1 MGPRRSVLVRVVVG
15 KDGREAVQ
23 PGTRA
28 PGGSRHSFGFAAHR
42 AASSSA
48 ATASKSRYGVDGP
61 GSDQFL
67 NAGPRR
73 SHGVAQCRARVRP
86 ASSGAD
92 ASSVVSRS
100 STAETRLDPTAQ
112 PPATWSAEPACRSSG
127 MSTRANQATSSSVS
141 ARSALHARRRRAL
154 TRSGTATA
162 TASATAARSHHNH
175 EGAPV
180 VAADDL
186 SRTTRSSATVT
197 GSGSEPAKGS
207 ATPSGSDSARRS
219 RSESGS
225 GLPGV
230 SVTGWRLGSSPSTS
244 GSASPFELVTGWRW
258 GSSPSGSVMRSLNAM
273 VSRKAGQRSHSLRT
287 RRATAQPVRPT
298 ARITSGSDT
307 AVSNPAPV
315 VMSSLSLVLHGRQGR
330 TMRTRHD
337 LRS

>member
-1 MGPRRSVLVRVVVG
+1 MLVRVVVE
-15 KDGREAVQ
+15 GRARSRSRARGRPADRVTRSGSLPTGRLELGSNRVQ
-23 PGTRA
+23 VPVR
-28 PGGSRHSFGFAAHR
+28 R
-42 AASSSA
+42 
-48 ATASKSRYGVDGP
+48 VDGP

-197 GSGSEPAKGS
+197 GSGSEPA
-207 ATPSGSDSARRS
+207 TARRL
-219 RSESGS
+219 RRG
-225 GLPGV
+225 
-230 SVTGWRLGSSPSTS
+230 
-244 GSASPFELVTGWRW
+244 
-258 GSSPSGSVMRSLNAM
+258 
-273 VSRKAGQRSHSLRT
+273 RT
-287 RRATAQPVRPT
+287 RRV
-298 ARITSGSDT
+298 
-307 AVSNPAPV
+307 
-315 VMSSLSLVLHGRQGR
+315 GRGRSQGR
-330 TMRTRHD
+330 GCRAYR
-337 LRS
+337 